1 MQEQGK
7 QAVKSK
13 GNHRQQS
20 SLFQNIEN
28 KAPENKQTLFVAGI
42 GALRGKRVKLLLQ
55 FSIHNTSQT
64 SMPSFGQKPAFVQNI
79 VKEKAEEGPNIEY
92 ESEGIGI

>member
-55 FSIHNTSQT
+55 FLILTLHRHQCRHLVRSLRLCKIL
-64 SMPSFGQKPAFVQNI
+64 
-79 VKEKAEEGPNIEY
+79 
-92 ESEGIGI
+92 

>member
-55 FSIHNTSQT
+55 FPITNTFTDINAVIWSEACVCAKYCK
-64 SMPSFGQKPAFVQNI
+64 G
-79 VKEKAEEGPNIEY
+79 EG
-92 ESEGIGI
+92 